1 VTIPYD
7 DITLVS
13 GVTTVTLPSGM
24 DWIDRKKR
32 NLVAQ
37 QRDRGANGSQIIEE
51 WQAQG
56 GYPITLVARG
66 DQDEWVTQDVVDAL
80 EALADAP
87 LSVPMTLTYNDG
99 TTYSVRFRYESETT
113 PAVEADPVLGYF
125 PRDDTFNYS
134 LTLRLIQASA

>member
-1 VTIPYD
+1 MPTYD

-13 GVTTVTLPSGM
+13 GATTITLPQGM
-24 DWIDRKKR
+24 DWTDRKKR

-37 QRDRGANGSQIIEE
+37 QRDRGANGSLIVEE

-56 GYPITLVARG
+56 GYPITLVALG

-80 EALADAP
+80 TALADAP
-87 LSVPMTLTYNDG
+87 LTSPMTLTYNDG
-99 TTYSVRFRYESETT
+99 TVLSVRFRYDGDT
-113 PAVEADPVLGYF
+113 PAVDADAVVGYF
-125 PRDDTFNYS
+125 PRDDTFAYS